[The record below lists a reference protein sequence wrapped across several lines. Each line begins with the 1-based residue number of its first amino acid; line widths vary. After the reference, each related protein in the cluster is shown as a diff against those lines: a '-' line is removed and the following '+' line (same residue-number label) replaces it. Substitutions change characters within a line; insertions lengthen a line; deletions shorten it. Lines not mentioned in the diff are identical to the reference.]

1 MNKKQKLGKVLDQFN
16 GYTLRIMLES
26 KTHEKMGR
34 DGKAVR
40 TSFMGDS
47 GKIGV
52 YAGTKKLVKGD
63 FKSKDEAIEYTDG
76 LKSKKK

>member
-1 MNKKQKLGKVLDQFN
+1 MNKKQKLGKVLGQFN
-16 GYTLRIMLES
+16 SYTLRIILES
-26 KTHEKMGR
+26 KSHEKLGR
-34 DGKAVR
+34 DGKAIR

-52 YAGTKKLVKGD
+52 YAGTKKLIKGD
-63 FKSKDEAIEYTDG
+63 FKTKEEAIEYTAT